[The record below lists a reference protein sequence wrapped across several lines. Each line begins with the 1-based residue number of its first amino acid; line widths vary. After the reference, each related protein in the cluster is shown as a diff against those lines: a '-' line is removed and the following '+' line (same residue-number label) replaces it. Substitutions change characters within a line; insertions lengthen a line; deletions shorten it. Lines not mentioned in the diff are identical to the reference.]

1 MALTIFLFKVSNI
14 DDPTIKM
21 NNIDEDDDQATS
33 DITTVK
39 FVPEED
45 IPLLCAKIKFRG
57 IHLWSNNIR
66 IRNRTATFIARGN
79 KPKKFNFNLATML
92 VPDDKL
98 RIEFYTF
105 NSKKKRK
112 KLIGVFEIVLEGL
125 IESKYIDLQEELL
138 SDPNNYLTEYSVQLK
153 LYYTPPDI
161 DEQMAVLGQGEN
173 SALVDWKSMFDDEG
187 RHGGHR
193 YRHIH
198 SKHDSRFKKIRSK
211 FIGRTDD
218 ADTDSYSDSDFDD
231 NANTNNNGQPLDEN
245 AQKRMQY
252 NNIELLEKSLGRFI
266 GDPYEINEWQVVVHV
281 IQARDLPGL
290 NINPYIIVHIG
301 DQKKQTSVHKSSN
314 SPYFGEFFSFDF
326 TLPATKFMEKVIFI
340 KVHDEVR
347 IISKF
352 KDTTPIAIF
361 RLDVA
366 TVYNEKEHSFER
378 RWAQLVNPENLGAQ
392 CGHLLV
398 SMSVTQHGLP
408 TKNVINEAGQEDD
421 EFNPAKT
428 LIPAAMPRTLFP
440 VQLKVTFFSAS
451 ELPEMMT
458 DFLATVSKKI
468 LQSNTWQ
475 PVDSYVEVSYNTMK
489 ATTDDRNGTTPV
501 WGEALYLVGR
511 FPPLIRTMKVTL
523 KDRAAIQQD
532 RIISSF
538 FIDLFLISESN
549 PSIGF
554 LPTLGPTWMFL
565 YGSLRE
571 YTINK
576 EQDGLSEGMGESICY
591 KGRIL
596 MSIECHPVNSENTT
610 NMNVQKESGIQFPE
624 AHIFPMKRTFIL
636 FGCIYDVTMI
646 DKVFGNSTICFELS
660 IGSSG
665 YLNPNE
671 LAAAFHKPVS
681 SLTRLYPRIPI
692 DNNKDHYR
700 LPIDLQK
707 PILFTKYIFHDYIYR
722 IALSNRLKR
731 ISQHLFER
739 IRDLE
744 LKMNSKVS
752 NEALME
758 EYRKI
763 EEYVHALPCGCG
775 KSADISQALGT
786 IPVVHPN
793 LSELLSCDSTTAKLN
808 NLDIKRR
815 KKLLH
820 YLESIKSWISKG
832 ADFDESKRYETIKE
846 LNKIARV
853 FERMAVEAQPAL
865 PDIFLWMICDS
876 KRVAYARLP
885 PEDVFFNLCQGEKG
899 LYNGCVQTIFLKTP
913 RSTNQPLKLSTNAKV
928 QIYLWLGIEEYES
941 YIFKQM
947 PAGFDMPPLPLQPD
961 VKNIRYNGRTV
972 FELRCHCYKA
982 RALLAADETGL
993 SDPFLSIT
1001 VGNETQRTPILK
1013 QSLCPQWNIT
1023 LAFQNLMHVG
1033 TRETAEEIVGNVV
1046 VECYDYDDDG
1056 NGPELIGRF
1065 STTAKLDLFDEKA
1078 GGQQSF
1084 FKWYP
1089 FKIGDKQA
1097 GELLAVFE
1105 LVEVNPHARQADT
1118 TCKLEEIPITTENY
1132 PPLNF
1137 VISQVKNKIYQ
1148 IPISLIPDLKTYEI
1162 EIMFWGLREFRTIN
1176 LQSIQQAEVI
1186 IECAGARVTKSI
1198 RNVQK
1203 YPNFESTTKEAD
1215 KYVLLVNLPDDD
1227 NFWPHLSI
1235 LCVQTRLFGMK
1246 EVVGNLVVTN
1256 LQKYVRKPAR
1266 SLLKTDHD
1274 IAEAVNELSKRIPY
1288 DFNRV
1293 RRSVIDAYEGLFTFL
1308 SVNVYYNYQLILAA
1322 LAVQD
1327 DDLGKRKLLEFESKT
1342 TRNNQA
1348 AITNA
1353 DSSRQGKGANGEPG
1367 EKSNNENDDSKES
1380 DSAQP
1385 PSSGAHISESLMA
1398 LERKKRN
1405 DMEKA
1410 AGWWHK
1416 YYASKAKLKL
1426 MQQETSE
1433 KDENVLDSFDAY
1445 ADLFEAQSTTV
1456 AKNRSNLWS
1465 KFKNLLRSPVKAHK
1479 LLQELAIQEIDKFG
1493 DPNKSSSAVDES
1505 LDAIETDRLKE
1516 LALFQTFDIVETE
1529 LENVYDYEGFTDCIE
1544 SFPLYKGKG
1553 SSRSDEVGDENRIYT
1568 KFKGKF
1574 CIKQIQGQ
1582 TSVRELSTD
1591 QIKNIPRMSVSPSI
1605 LNPQLSTRRQ
1615 SGMDAIVK
1623 TKHQMLQF
1631 DYNKNPITLK
1641 CRLYIIKAVLYRGW
1655 DQSGKADPFIK
1666 IALNNTTIIDDT
1678 EGKLR
1683 NTLEPVF
1690 GKSFEFDVQLPIQNL
1705 ICIQLWDWDMTSSN
1719 DLMAETKIDIE
1730 NRWFS
1735 CHRATCGLPKRYDS
1749 VGYNVWRDTKKPTQ
1763 ILEELCR
1770 TADIDSPVYAP
1781 DFQSLKIAD
1790 DVFECDPECIEFI
1803 KHAKTAGDTIHRKAH
1818 HESPDDYT
1826 KENTALMALNK
1837 WGKTINP
1844 KLALVTEHI
1853 ECRSLFNP
1861 EFPNIE
1867 QGKLE
1872 MWLDFFPM
1880 SRPPSSGIT
1889 DITPPKPT
1897 SYQLRLTVWNTSDVE
1912 LNDENFLTGEK
1923 SSDIYVKAWIV
1934 GENVDAEQTD
1944 IHYRSLSGEG
1954 NFNWRFIFDF
1964 QFLDIEEKIVFEA
1977 KDSVFQVGNTV
1988 KKIPPRIII
1997 RVYDADFFSADDF
2010 LGECILNLTSFKY
2023 GAKSSK
2029 RCKADI
2035 LLDPKHKGTNLFTS
2049 KRISGWWPMIA
2060 PLKPGEIRD
2069 TNLLGGKLEAEFL
2082 LVTAEEAE
2090 KSPVGKAREAP
2101 QPLEEPNRP
2110 KTSFLWFTSPWK
2122 VFRYVLW
2129 RNYKWTLLLT
2139 VVIFITLICLLIGL
2153 WTLPGEIMKQFT
2165 ATIFGTG

>member
-14 DDPTIKM
+14 DDPTAKM
-21 NNIDEDDDQATS
+21 DNIDEDDDQATS
-33 DITTVK
+33 DMATVK
-39 FVPEED
+39 FAPEED
-45 IPLLCAKIKFRG
+45 IPLLCAKVKFRG

-66 IRNRTATFIARGN
+66 IRNRTANFIGRGN
-79 KPKKFNFNLATML
+79 TPKKFNFNLATML

-98 RIEFYTF
+98 LIKFYTF

-112 KLIGVFEIVLEGL
+112 KLIGVVEIVLEGL

-138 SDPNNYLTEYSVQLK
+138 SDPNNRLTECSVQLK

-161 DEQMAVLGQGEN
+161 DEQMAALGQGEN

-198 SKHDSRFKKIRSK
+198 SKHDSRFKRIRSK
-211 FIGRTDD
+211 LIGRTDD
-218 ADTDSYSDSDFDD
+218 ADTDSYSDSDFDE
-231 NANTNNNGQPLDEN
+231 NATTNKKGQSLDEN
-245 AQKRMQY
+245 AQKKMQL

-266 GDPYEINEWQVVVHV
+266 GDPYEMNEWQVIVH
-281 IQARDLPGL
+281 IIHARDLPGL
-290 NINPYIIVHIG
+290 NINPYIIVQID
-301 DQKKQTSVHKSSN
+301 DQKQQTTVQKSSN

-340 KVHDEVR
+340 KVHDDVR
-347 IISKF
+347 IVSKI

-378 RWAQLVNPENLGAQ
+378 KWAQLVNPENIGAQ

-398 SMSVTQHGLP
+398 SISVTQHGVP
-408 TKNVINEAGQEDD
+408 TQNVLTEGGQEDD
-421 EFNPAKT
+421 EFDPAKT
-428 LIPAAMPRTLFP
+428 LIPAAMPRILLP

-468 LQSNTWQ
+468 FSSNTWE

-489 ATTDDRNGTTPV
+489 ATTDTRNGTTPV
-501 WGEALYLVGR
+501 WGEALYLIGC

-523 KDRAAIQQD
+523 KDSAAMQRD

-571 YTINK
+571 YTISK
-576 EQDGLSEGMGESICY
+576 EQDGLSEGVGESICY

-596 MSIECHPVNSENTT
+596 MSIDCHPVNSENTA
-610 NMNVQKESGIQFPE
+610 NMSVQKETGIQFPE

-646 DKVFGNSTICFELS
+646 DKAFGNSSICFELS

-681 SLTRLYPRIPI
+681 SLTRVYPRIPL
-692 DNNKDHYR
+692 DNNKDHFR

-707 PILFTKYIFHDYIYR
+707 PILFTKYTFHDYIYR

-731 ISQHLFER
+731 ISQHLSER

-752 NEALME
+752 HETLKE

-763 EEYVHALPCGCG
+763 EQYVHASPCGCG
-775 KSADISQALGT
+775 ESSGNPQALGT
-786 IPVVHPN
+786 IPVVHAT
-793 LSELLSCDSTTAKLN
+793 LSELLNCTSTTAKLN
-808 NLDIKRR
+808 NLDINRR

-832 ADFDESKRYETIKE
+832 ADFAGPNRYETIKE

-853 FERMAVEAQPAL
+853 FERMAVDAQPAL
-865 PDIFLWMICDS
+865 PDVFLWMISDS
-876 KRVAYARLP
+876 KRVAYARLS
-885 PEDVFFNLCQGEKG
+885 PEDLFFNLCQGEKG
-899 LYNGCVQTIFLKTP
+899 LYNGRVQTIFLKTP
-913 RSTNQPLKLSTNAKV
+913 RSTNQPLKSSTNAKV
-928 QIYLWLGIEEYES
+928 QIYLWLGIEEYER

-947 PAGFDMPPLPLQPD
+947 PAGFDMPPLPLQPNL
-961 VKNIRYNGRTV
+961 KNIRYNGRTF

-982 RALLAADETGL
+982 RALLAADATGL

-1001 VGNETQRTPILK
+1001 VGNETQTTPVLK

-1023 LAFQNLMHVG
+1023 LAFQNLIHVG

-1046 VECYDYDDDG
+1046 VECYDYDEGG

-1078 GGQQSF
+1078 GAQQSL

-1089 FKIGDKQA
+1089 FKIGDEQA

-1105 LVEVNPHARQADT
+1105 LVQVNPHTRQADT
-1118 TCKLEEIPITTENY
+1118 TCKLEEIEITTEGY
-1132 PPLNF
+1132 PLLNF
-1137 VISQVKNKIYQ
+1137 VTSQVKNKIYQ
-1148 IPISLIPDLKTYEI
+1148 IPILLIPDLKTYEI

-1176 LQSIQQAEVI
+1176 LQPIQQAEVT

-1198 RNVQK
+1198 KNVQK
-1203 YPNFESTTKEAD
+1203 YPNFESTTKEAN

-1256 LQKYVRKPAR
+1256 LQKYVRKPAH
-1266 SLLKTDHD
+1266 SLLKIDQD
-1274 IAEAVNELSKRIPY
+1274 MAAAVNELSKRISY

-1293 RRSVIDAYEGLFTFL
+1293 RRSVIDAYE
-1308 SVNVYYNYQLILAA
+1308 
-1322 LAVQD
+1322 AVQAAGD
-1327 DDLGKRKLLEFESKT
+1327 DDLGKRKLLEFERET
-1342 TRNNQA
+1342 ARGNQI

-1353 DSSRQGKGANGEPG
+1353 DSSRQGKGANDEPG
-1367 EKSNNENDDSKES
+1367 EKSNNKNDDSKES

-1385 PSSGAHISESLMA
+1385 PSSEAHISESSMA

-1426 MQQETSE
+1426 MQQDTSE
-1433 KDENVLDSFDAY
+1433 NDENVFDNVDAY
-1445 ADLFEAQSTTV
+1445 ANLFEEQSTTV

-1465 KFKNLLRSPVKAHK
+1465 KFKILLRNPVRAHK
-1479 LLQELAIQEIDKFG
+1479 LLRELAVQEIEKLTDSNKF
-1493 DPNKSSSAVDES
+1493 NSIFDEIF
-1505 LDAIETDRLKE
+1505 DAIETDRLKE
-1516 LALFQTFDIVETE
+1516 LTLFQTFDIIETE
-1529 LENVYDYEGFTDCIE
+1529 LENVYDYEGFIDCIE

-1553 SSRSDEVGDENRIYT
+1553 SSRSDEVGAENRIYA

-1574 CIKQIQGQ
+1574 CIRQIQEQ

-1591 QIKNIPRMSVSPSI
+1591 EIKNIPRMSVSPSI
-1605 LNPQLSTRRQ
+1605 LNPQLSTGRQ
-1615 SGMDAIVK
+1615 LSMDALAK
-1623 TKHQMLQF
+1623 TQDQMLQF

-1641 CRLYIIKAVLYRGW
+1641 CRLYLIKAVLYRGW

-1678 EGKLR
+1678 EGKLQ

-1690 GKSFEFDVQLPIQNL
+1690 GKSFEFDVQLPFQNL
-1705 ICIQLWDWDMTSSN
+1705 IRIQLWDWDMTSSN
-1719 DLMAETKIDIE
+1719 DLIAETKIDIE

-1770 TADIDSPVYAP
+1770 TVDIDSPVYAP
-1781 DFQSLKIAD
+1781 DFQSLKIGD
-1790 DVFECDPECIEFI
+1790 EVFECDPEYIEFI
-1803 KHAKTAGDTIHRKAH
+1803 KYATTAGDTIHRKAH
-1818 HESPDDYT
+1818 HESPDDYK
-1826 KENTALMALNK
+1826 KENTALTALNK

-1844 KLALVTEHI
+1844 KHALVTEHI

-1861 EFPNIE
+1861 AFPDTE

-1880 SRPPSSGIT
+1880 SRPPSSGMT

-1912 LNDENFLTGEK
+1912 LNDENFLTGEQ
-1923 SSDIYVKAWIV
+1923 SSDIYVKAWII
-1934 GENVDAEQTD
+1934 GEKVDAQQTD
-1944 IHYRSLSGEG
+1944 IHYRSLAGEG
-1954 NFNWRFIFDF
+1954 NFNWRFVFDF
-1964 QFLDIEEKIVFEA
+1964 QFLDIEEKVVFEA
-1977 KDSVFQVGNTV
+1977 KDSLFQVGNTL

-1997 RVYDADFFSADDF
+1997 RIYDADFFFADDF
-2010 LGECILNLTSFKY
+2010 LAECILNLKSFKY
-2023 GAKSSK
+2023 GAKTSK
-2029 RCKADI
+2029 KCNANI
-2035 LLDPKHKGTNLFTS
+2035 LLDPKHKGINLFAS
-2049 KRISGWWPMIA
+2049 KRIAGWWPMIA
-2060 PLKPGEIRD
+2060 PLKAGEIRD
-2069 TNLLGGKLEAEFL
+2069 KNLLGGKLEAEFSL
-2082 LVTAEEAE
+2082 LTAEEAE
-2090 KSPVGKAREAP
+2090 KNPVGKAREAP
-2101 QPLEEPNRP
+2101 QPLDEPNRP
-2110 KTSFLWFTSPWK
+2110 KTSFLWFTSPLK
-2122 VFRYVLW
+2122 VLRYVLW
-2129 RNYKWTLLLT
+2129 RNYKWTLILT
-2139 VVIFITLICLLIGL
+2139 IVIFIVLICLLIGV
-2153 WTLPGEIMKQFT
+2153 WTLPSQITTQLT
-2165 ATIFGTG
+2165 AKIFSGG